1 MKSPHLLI
9 QRQLMPAKLELS
21 SYARFAPLSG
31 WHIVLIAQRP
41 SVWQPSRSSVDEEL
55 KQQRQQQQLLL
66 EYNVILSGAWYW
78 QPGLLRRVQSAYDS
92 LANYVERYP
101 QHEVVLVC
109 TRKELLRAGQ
119 RLGLK
124 MISVGEK
131 SLNTVTNVD
140 NLQQAISLLPDL
152 IEHS

>member
-9 QRQLMPAKLELS
+9 QRQLMPAKLELP
-21 SYARFAPLSG
+21 SYSRFAPLSG
-31 WHIVLIAQRP
+31 WHVVLIAERP
-41 SVWQPSRSSVDEEL
+41 SVWKPSRSSVDEEL

-66 EYNVILSGAWYW
+66 EYNVVLSGAWYW
-78 QPGLLRRVQSAYDS
+78 QPALLRRVQSAYDS

-101 QHEVVLVC
+101 QHEVVLMC

-124 MISVGEK
+124 MIAVGEK
-131 SLNTVTNVD
+131 SLRSVTTAD
-140 NLQQAISLLPDL
+140 DLQQAIGLLPDL
-152 IEHS
+152 IKER